1 MGDWATDEG
10 EAGREGFDS
19 HLVIWSVGLTQFP
32 DQALFPN
39 KLAVL
44 DLRYNKITRCP
55 GSVTTLTQKREHTR
69 THVYMHMHD
78 TGSQTTWGF
87 LPTCST
93 WT

>member
-44 DLRYNKITRCP
+44 DLRYNKITRFPRHCHNN
-55 GSVTTLTQKREHTR
+55 KRKH
-69 THVYMHMHD
+69 THVQKDMHD

-87 LPTCST
+87 
-93 WT
+93 

>member
-55 GSVTTLTQKREHTR
+55 GFVTTHKCKR
-69 THVYMHMHD
+69 THTH
-78 TGSQTTWGF
+78 
-87 LPTCST
+87 TCT
-93 WT
+93 HAYA

>member
-19 HLVIWSVGLTQFP
+19 HLIIWSVGLTQFP

-55 GSVTTLTQKREHTR
+55 GIVTTLTHKRKHTR
-69 THVYMHMHD
+69 THVHMHMHD

>member
-1 MGDWATDEG
+1 VHFDNASGANSVRGVDGGMGDWATDEG

-55 GSVTTLTQKREHTR
+55 DTHTQTQTHT
-69 THVYMHMHD
+69 H
-78 TGSQTTWGF
+78 
-87 LPTCST
+87 TCT
-93 WT
+93 YA